1 MRVFSSFLFC
11 MELAYMLGKGHDT
24 IVLGDYRMN
33 QLLEMLETNP
43 IVAAI
48 KDEAGLETALKSEVG
63 IVFVLH
69 GDLCTLPAI
78 VERIKLK
85 KRMAIV
91 HVDLIEGLSND
102 EVALDYIKN
111 VVHAD
116 GIITTKSS
124 FIQYGKKIGLYTIH
138 RYFVLD
144 SMALQNIIKQAKN
157 AVQPDAIEILPGV
170 LQPKIVRYITKH
182 SPVPVMCGGL
192 VTVKE
197 DVIHCLQSG
206 AIAVS
211 TTRKDLWDL

>member
-1 MRVFSSFLFC
+1 
-11 MELAYMLGKGHDT
+11 MLGKGHDT

-48 KDEAGLETALKSEVG
+48 KDEAGLEAALKSEVG

-102 EVALDYIKN
+102 E
-111 VVHAD
+111 
-116 GIITTKSS
+116 
-124 FIQYGKKIGLYTIH
+124 
-138 RYFVLD
+138 
-144 SMALQNIIKQAKN
+144 
-157 AVQPDAIEILPGV
+157 
-170 LQPKIVRYITKH
+170 
-182 SPVPVMCGGL
+182 
-192 VTVKE
+192 TVERLEK
-197 DVIHCLQSG
+197 G
-206 AIAVS
+206 VS
-211 TTRKDLWDL
+211 TVVFWIFWIIGTGVIVFKFYERENEWLE